1 MKKICLLFL
10 FSVSFIHF
18 VYSQTDYWPGVVHL
32 DNGDSLT
39 GKLFYG
45 SSKFNSEKCLFRQDG
60 KGTRVFYPQ
69 DIQSYRFDGAS
80 FFVSRK
86 IDFNGQGKDVF
97 LEWLIKGK
105 LNLYLYADS
114 MNSIRY
120 FIEKEG
126 DVLHELHNTKK
137 EVEFSS
143 YTITKDQ
150 REYVKELIS
159 LLQDTPDL
167 FSEIQKSN
175 FDFKSLI
182 RIAKEYHNRVCTNEE
197 CIVFERPR
205 RKIVLTVGLVG
216 EYFTSQVN
224 MTDVLNIG
232 DPSIDTG
239 KMKQTSSI
247 AGGITV
253 DVSNFNFVSPRFS
266 LGAELVRMNSDYVN
280 IIGDTLL
287 SFNQFRSSI
296 QFKYSIPIQ
305 KFKANFS
312 LGASSY
318 WRGDN
323 KYADRQ
329 WYKEYANSLF
339 KFAFFDNSLV
349 SHYQLGFNGKVGAEY
364 DLTDRINLALSFR
377 YEYCPQ
383 FMGGYVGDPS
393 YCHNFSAQFG
403 VGYRFRR

>member
-1 MKKICLLFL
+1 MN
-10 FSVSFIHF
+10 
-18 VYSQTDYWPGVVHL
+18 
-32 DNGDSLT
+32 NGDSLT

-45 SSKFNSEKCLFRQDG
+45 SSKLNSKKCLFLQEGNGSLR
-60 KGTRVFYPQ
+60 FYPH

-80 FFVSRK
+80 LFVSRK
-86 IDFNGQGKDVF
+86 IDLNGQGKDVF

-105 LNLYLYADS
+105 LNLYLYTDS
-114 MNSIRY
+114 MGHIRY

-126 DVLHELHNTKK
+126 DELHELHNTKK

-143 YTITKDQ
+143 YTIIKDQ
-150 REYVKELIS
+150 KEYIKELIF

-167 FSEIQKSN
+167 FSEIQMSN

-182 RIAKEYHNRVCTNEE
+182 QIAKEYHNRVCTDEE

-205 RKIVLTVGLVG
+205 RKIVLTVGMIG

-224 MTDVLNIG
+224 MTDVVYFG

-239 KMKQTSSI
+239 KMKRTSSI
-247 AGGITV
+247 AGGITF
-253 DVSNFNFVSPRFS
+253 DISNFNFVSPRFS
-266 LGAELVRMNSDYVN
+266 LAAELVLMNSDYVN
-280 IIGDTLL
+280 VIGDTLL

-312 LGASSY
+312 LGASYY

-339 KFAFFDNSLV
+339 TFAYFDNSLV
-349 SHYQLGFNGKVGAEY
+349 SHHQLGFNGKVGAEY
-364 DLTDRINLALSFR
+364 DLTDRIDLALSFR

-383 FMGGYVGDPS
+383 FIGGYVSDPS
-393 YCHNFSAQFG
+393 YCLNFSAQLG
-403 VGYRFRR
+403 VGYRLRKQ